1 MNLKTNNMSR
11 VINITE
17 EKIRVAK
24 ELIVKLEEDIVDP
37 KIYTD
42 QMLKRLISH
51 CYGLINSDF

>member
-1 MNLKTNNMSR
+1 MSR